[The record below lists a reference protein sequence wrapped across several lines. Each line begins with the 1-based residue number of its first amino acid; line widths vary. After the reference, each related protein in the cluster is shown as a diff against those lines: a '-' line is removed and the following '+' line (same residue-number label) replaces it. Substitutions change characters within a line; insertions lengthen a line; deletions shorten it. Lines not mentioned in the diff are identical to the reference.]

1 MTRLS
6 KSCDWSC
13 HFKESDRCARRK
25 HFNKS
30 TECTLGF
37 YKCAIDQNPK
47 LIESSY
53 PDAISNC
60 AEFVEFS
67 QISQV
72 ILNGQSNAQDI

>member
-1 MTRLS
+1 MTRFS

-13 HFKESDRCARRK
+13 QLKESDRCARRK
-25 HFNKS
+25 KFNES

-60 AEFVEFS
+60 AEFVELS

-72 ILNGQSNAQDI
+72 R